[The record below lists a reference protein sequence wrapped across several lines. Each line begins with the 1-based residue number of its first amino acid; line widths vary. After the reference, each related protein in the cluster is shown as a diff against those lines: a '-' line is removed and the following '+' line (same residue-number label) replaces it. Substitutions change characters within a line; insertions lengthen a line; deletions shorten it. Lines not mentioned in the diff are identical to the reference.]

1 MEKVFPRA
9 DLARRIIAGILD
21 HLICMVPYLFVIFG
35 LPLWLLNLL
44 FSALFLTKDAIIFEI
59 SRQDEYK
66 NKSIGK
72 KLLNLKIA
80 CLDGGHVDWVRSI
93 RRNITLAAGFIVGIL
108 PIIGKFFGPLIA
120 FGFIIVEIFLVLTD
134 ESGRRIGDR
143 VALTQVV
150 DVEAVV
156 EDKMV

>member
-9 DLARRIIAGILD
+9 DLGRRIIAGILD
-21 HLICMVPYLFVIFG
+21 HLICMVPYLFAIFG
-35 LPLWLLNLL
+35 VPFWLLNLL
-44 FSALFLTKDAIIFEI
+44 FAALFLTKDAIIYEI
-59 SRQDEYK
+59 SKQEEYK

-72 KLLNLKIA
+72 KMLNLKIA

-93 RRNITLAAGFIVGIL
+93 RRNVTLAAGFIVGVL

-134 ESGRRIGDR
+134 ENGRRIGDR
-143 VALTQVV
+143 ISLTQVV
-150 DVEAVV
+150 DVDVMV
-156 EDKMV
+156 EDRMA